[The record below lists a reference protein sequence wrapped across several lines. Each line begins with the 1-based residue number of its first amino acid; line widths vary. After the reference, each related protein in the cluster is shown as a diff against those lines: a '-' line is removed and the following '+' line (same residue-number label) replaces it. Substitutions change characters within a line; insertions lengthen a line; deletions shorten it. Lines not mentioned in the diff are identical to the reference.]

1 MSSFDAAIQQLFA
14 DVELEREQMHKYQSE
29 KALQFLLKN
38 PFSALF
44 IDMGLGKTVISA
56 SCMVDLIAE
65 GHRGKILVIGP
76 LRVITDT
83 WPTEFRR
90 WRHLAAFP
98 PLVLREDDDDPR
110 IKAAAKIDRQKA
122 AERGWDRETLVMEGR
137 SEADIRKLLGSSEE
151 TKVREQIRGELAKH
165 RRTVHLINRE
175 QLEWLVNFYGPR
187 WPYRTVI
194 IDESDSFKDY
204 SSNRWK
210 ALQKVRQTPGLI
222 TRLHLMTATPDSE
235 GIEEY
240 FAQIYLLDL
249 GQRLGKNITAFR
261 RNYLYQCPYKRK
273 WLPRPGAEE
282 EVLKKIED
290 ICLVMKAKDYLD
302 LEEPRIAPRYLTL
315 PAHAQ
320 ALYEQMRDDCVVSLE
335 GRQIE
340 SETAAALTG
349 KLQQIASGLLY
360 ETYMEGDWETEDM
373 KKVKKVHRIHDLKI
387 DYVREMKERI
397 GKSPLIVV
405 YHFKST
411 LDRLREAFPKG
422 VGLNDKG
429 YTQKKWD
436 NGEIPFLFLHPASG
450 GHGLNLQRSCHH
462 MVIVDVPWPL
472 RLYLQV
478 IGRIARQGQKLL
490 PIIDVLVAKGTVD
503 EDAWGAL
510 KNKEDG
516 QERRRVILQ
525 RFIREF
531 RKRQQAQSTE
541 DAQVEF

>member
-1 MSSFDAAIQQLFA
+1 MSSFLASIQQMFA
-14 DVELEREQMHKYQSE
+14 DVELEREQMHEYQSDL
-29 KALQFLLKN
+29 ALNFLKRN

-56 SCMVDLIAE
+56 SCIVDMIIE
-65 GHRGKILVIGP
+65 GHKGKILVIGP
-76 LRVITDT
+76 LRVMTDT

-90 WRHLAAFP
+90 WRHLAAFR
-98 PLVLREDDDDPR
+98 PLLLREDDDDPR
-110 IKAAAKIDRQKA
+110 IKAAAKIDRQRA
-122 AERGWDRETLVMEGR
+122 AERGWDRETLVMEGYT
-137 SEADIRKLLGSSEE
+137 EADIRKLLGPSEE
-151 TKVREQIRGELAKH
+151 TRVREQIRGELAKS
-165 RRTVHLINRE
+165 RSTIHLINRE
-175 QLEWLVNFYGPR
+175 QLEWLVNFHGPR

-204 SSNRWK
+204 SSNRFK

-222 TRLHLMTATPDSE
+222 TRMHLMTATPDSE

-240 FAQIYLLDL
+240 FAQIWLLDL
-249 GQRLGKNITAFR
+249 GERLGKNITNFR
-261 RNYLYQCPYKRK
+261 RSYLYEDRYKRK

-290 ICLVMKAKDYLD
+290 ICLVMKAKDYLK
-302 LEEPRIAPRYLTL
+302 LEEPRIAPRYITL
-315 PAHAQ
+315 PPAAM
-320 ALYEQMRDDCVVSLE
+320 ALYEQMRDECVVSLE

-360 ETYMEGDWETEDM
+360 ETFMEGDWETEDM

-397 GKSPLIVV
+397 GKKPLIVV

-411 LDRLREAFPKG
+411 LDRLRQAFPKG
-422 VGLNDKG
+422 VGINDKG
-429 YTQKKWD
+429 YSQKNWD
-436 NGEIPFLFLHPASG
+436 AGKIPFLFLHPASG
-450 GHGLNLQRSCHH
+450 GHGLNLQYGGHH
-462 MVIVDVPWPL
+462 MVIVDIPWPL

-478 IGRIARQGQKLL
+478 IGRIARQGQKQL

-503 EDAWGAL
+503 EEAWGAL
-510 KNKEDG
+510 RNKEDG
-516 QERRRVILQ
+516 QDRRRAILQ

-531 RKRQQAQSTE
+531 RRRQKLQA
-541 DAQVEF
+541 D